1 MRCTCSPM
9 ILCSSNLHRDT
20 SFICVF
26 QVITQAMMAEL
37 PVLAAILSRLFET
50 SKYDIISYCLVVCF
64 SSSCLV
70 LPCPFLA
77 CRVVSCRVVSCRVM
91 RCGVLSCNA
100 VSCLVLSC
108 GVMSCNAV
116 RCCVMQCRV
125 VRVMQCGAMR
135 CGAVSCRVIGKFAWP
150 VGLGAREFFNT
161 CFYLASGT
169 WTMSLYITWWTR
181 CVDFRQR
188 PWSRHRATRC
198 MQPLS

>member
-1 MRCTCSPM
+1 MVQPLTFAGFLKVMPVNTGSLTNNEMHLFQRDLSRVFSISPSSLM

-20 SFICVF
+20 SFICIF

-125 VRVMQCGAMR
+125 V
-135 CGAVSCRVIGKFAWP
+135 
-150 VGLGAREFFNT
+150 
-161 CFYLASGT
+161 
-169 WTMSLYITWWTR
+169 
-181 CVDFRQR
+181 
-188 PWSRHRATRC
+188 
-198 MQPLS
+198 